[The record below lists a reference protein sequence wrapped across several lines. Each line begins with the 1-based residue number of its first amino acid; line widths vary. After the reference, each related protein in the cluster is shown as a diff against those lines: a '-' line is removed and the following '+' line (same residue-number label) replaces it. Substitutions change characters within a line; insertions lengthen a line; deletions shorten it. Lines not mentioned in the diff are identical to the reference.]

1 MLRPT
6 SPAAAAA
13 VLAFGALALA
23 VPAANAVVLDSTDI
37 AIAAP
42 NAALST
48 FIGPYANLHIDLTS
62 TTTANVTFTSLTNGG
77 FIYMMGDGGTAD
89 LNVNGTYILGPVTES
104 NGIAGFT
111 PSFKDNTPGNLS
123 SFGNFDLSLNTK
135 GGFTE
140 AATSISFTLTDTGA
154 PWSTATG
161 VLAPNNDGF
170 VAGVHAYACA
180 ESGCSATSQAAVSGF
195 AVNGDVTPTR
205 TPEPQALALLGTA
218 LAGFAMVRRRY
229 VAK

>member
-6 SPAAAAA
+6 FPAAAAA
-13 VLAFGALALA
+13 VLAFGALAFA
-23 VPAANAVVLDSTDI
+23 APAANAIVLDSTDI
-37 AIAAP
+37 AISAP
-42 NAALST
+42 NAALSA

-62 TTTANVTFTSLTNGG
+62 TTTANVTFTSMTNGG

-111 PSFKDNTPGNLS
+111 PRFKDNTPGNLS
-123 SFGNFDLSLNTK
+123 SFGNFDLSLNND

-140 AATSISFTLTDTGA
+140 AATSISFSLTGTGA

-180 ESGCSATSQAAVSGF
+180 EPGCSATSQAALSGF
-195 AVNGDVTPTR
+195 AANGDVIPVR
-205 TPEPQALALLGTA
+205 TPEPAALALLGTA
-218 LAGFAMVRRRY
+218 WRVLRW
-229 VAK
+229 

>member
-6 SPAAAAA
+6 FPAAAAT

-23 VPAANAVVLDSTDI
+23 VPANAVVLDSTDI
-37 AIAAP
+37 AVGLP
-42 NAALST
+42 NAALSA

-89 LNVNGTYILGPVTES
+89 LNVNGTYTLGPVVES
-104 NGIAGFT
+104 NSIAGFT
-111 PSFKDNTPGNLS
+111 PSFKNNAPGNLS
-123 SFGNFDLSLNTK
+123 SFGNFDLSLNNN
-135 GGFTE
+135 GGFTD

-161 VLAPNNDGF
+161 VLVPNNDGF
-170 VAGVHAYACA
+170 VSGVHAYACA
-180 ESGCSATSQAAVSGF
+180 EPGCGVTSQAAISGF
-195 AVNGDVTPTR
+195 AANGDVTPAS
-205 TPEPQALALLGTA
+205 TPEPEALALLGTA
-218 LAGFAMVRRRY
+218 LAGFAVVGRRY
-229 VAK
+229 VAG